1 MEQERAG
8 HPGPERLAHLRTALG
23 SLREFTDPYRDDP
36 HDDPHDDPDDDP
48 DPVPQED
55 ADHDPDPS

>member
-1 MEQERAG
+1 MEQEWAG

-23 SLREFTDPYRDDP
+23 SLRELTDPYRDDP
-36 HDDPHDDPDDDP
+36 DDDPHDDP

-55 ADHDPDPS
+55 ADHVPDPS

>member
-36 HDDPHDDPDDDP
+36 HDDPDDDP